1 MKNKLLLGSTLLAS
15 AFILNVPSAMA
26 ESMMPP
32 PAYTSQ
38 ANANA
43 QKSFDSGPTSASA
56 SGHMTHS
63 RASVNGF
70 ELHSYSEVYDSH
82 IVTDTAFA
90 ATVEEGPQERFLH
103 TSGYASF
110 NQRFNVLSAGLV
122 TFRFDWDGMLYSDGT
137 YSAGFNFNGGVSSS
151 TQGFLG
157 SANDND
163 SVGGGTATINQFRTF
178 DVVFGASDI
187 GSTVDVNAS
196 LSTFAGNL
204 KESRLIESLFEPL
217 VSEFDPRSAYADFEN
232 TGIFSFTG
240 QGIIAPAAVPVPAA
254 VWLFGSALFGLFGMK
269 RKAAA

>member
-15 AFILNVPSAMA
+15 AFMLNVPSAMA
-26 ESMMPP
+26 APIAP

-56 SGHMTHS
+56 FGPMTHS

-70 ELHSYSEVYDSH
+70 ELHSYSEVYD
-82 IVTDTAFA
+82 IDILPDTAFA
-90 ATVEEGPQERFLH
+90 ATEEEGPQGRFLQ
-103 TSGYASF
+103 TSGHASF

-137 YSAGFNFNGGVSSS
+137 YSAGFNFNGDVSSS

-157 SANDND
+157 GARDND
-163 SVGGGTATINQFRTF
+163 SVGGGTATINQFSTF
-178 DVVFGASDI
+178 NVVFGASDI

-196 LSTFAGNL
+196 LSTFAGDNL
-204 KESRLIESLFEPL
+204 REARLIESLFEPL